1 MPLFGAIHNFAIG
14 VIIFLTR
21 VIWHFGY
28 IRIPIQLTTLSPALV
43 ATLSITFYTRC
54 SGGCLC
60 TCAGVRSL
68 MPRWDTHTYSFVD
81 DETCLSDALCSI
93 CVSGPGAWV
102 CVSSCLYRGRDT
114 SSNVGHVRLL
124 YIIYRTIAPHRTIH
138 TTAPRVEKH
147 IRTQR
152 AERKDTTS
160 VYHRHNRIPQH
171 KNVKVLKVR

>member
-1 MPLFGAIHNFAIG
+1 MCSTNLWPAHRDSVARICLRNNDVAFLGEIKVELRMPLFGAIHNFAIG

-81 DETCLSDALCSI
+81 VETCLSDALCSI
-93 CVSGPGAWV
+93 CVSGPGA
-102 CVSSCLYRGRDT
+102 
-114 SSNVGHVRLL
+114 
-124 YIIYRTIAPHRTIH
+124 
-138 TTAPRVEKH
+138 
-147 IRTQR
+147 
-152 AERKDTTS
+152 
-160 VYHRHNRIPQH
+160 
-171 KNVKVLKVR
+171 